1 MPWAWSVHISSNMFS
16 REESKKLRE
25 EFWISFG
32 KSFPRKWI
40 LYNTK
45 IKDFSFKF
53 YFDTKK
59 AMVVLDIED
68 EDLEQRIKYYERL
81 QSLQSL
87 LKEDY
92 LPEVIYE
99 DIYFLENGKE
109 ISRIYVVLEGVS
121 IHNKN
126 TWRETMEFLNE
137 HMQKFEEFYWEYED
151 VIKG

>member
-1 MPWAWSVHISSNMFS
+1 MFS
-16 REESKKLRE
+16 KEDSRKLRE

-32 KSFPRKWI
+32 KSFPTKWI

-68 EDLEQRIKYYERL
+68 QNLENRIAYYEKMV
-81 QSLQSL
+81 SLKSL
-87 LKEDY
+87 LEEY
-92 LPEVIYE
+92 LPEVVYE
-99 DIYFLENGKE
+99 DIYFLDNGKE
-109 ISRIYVVLEGVS
+109 ISRIYVEKTGVS

-126 TWRETMEFLNE
+126 TWQETMVFLNE
-137 HMQKFEEFYWEYED
+137 NMQLFENFFYEYED
-151 VIKG
+151 VIKAK

>member
-1 MPWAWSVHISSNMFS
+1 MFS
-16 REESKKLRE
+16 KEESKKLRQ

-32 KSFPRKWI
+32 KSFPRKWV

-68 EDLEQRIKYYERL
+68 EDLEKRIHYYEKM
-81 QSLQSL
+81 QSLESV
-87 LKEDY
+87 LKENY
-92 LPEVIYE
+92 LPEAIYE
-99 DIYFLENGKE
+99 DIYFLDNGKE
-109 ISRIYVVLEGVS
+109 ISRIFVLKDGVC

-126 TWRETMEFLNE
+126 TWQETMVFLNE
-137 HMQKFEEFYWEYED
+137 TMAKFEEFFED
-151 VIKG
+151 FQDFIKN